1 MRFLAITW
9 VEPGRFLS
17 MWTAL
22 GGEQAGGLVDVVN
35 AVDQLAHRS
44 PVTEPLQQWPSRIG
58 IGPVLTAHQD
68 QRSDKAGIGG
78 VEVLRCGLEDLLP
91 VPPPR

>member
-17 MWTAL
+17 MWAAL
-22 GGEQAGGLVDVVN
+22 GGEQAGGLVDVVD

-44 PVTEPLQQWPSRIG
+44 PVTEPLQQWPSRSRY
-58 IGPVLTAHQD
+58 
-68 QRSDKAGIGG
+68 RSSADG
-78 VEVLRCGLEDLLP
+78 
-91 VPPPR
+91 PPRSAER

>member
-17 MWTAL
+17 TWTAL
-22 GGEQAGGLVDVVN
+22 GGEQPGGLVDVVN

-44 PVTEPLQQWPSRIG
+44 PVTEPLQ
-58 IGPVLTAHQD
+58 
-68 QRSDKAGIGG
+68 
-78 VEVLRCGLEDLLP
+78 
-91 VPPPR
+91 